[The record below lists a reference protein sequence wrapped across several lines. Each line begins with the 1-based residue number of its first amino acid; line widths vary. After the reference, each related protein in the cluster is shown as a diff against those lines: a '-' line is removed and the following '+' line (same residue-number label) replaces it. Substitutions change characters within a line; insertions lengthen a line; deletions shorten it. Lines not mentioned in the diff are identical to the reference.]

1 MTPAPRPTGH
11 RWPHCLRLGRAVLL
25 AVALAGAVLALAVTA
40 AGPAQAA
47 SGTRAAAAASSRQAH
62 HSPSPA
68 PSRTVSPSPS
78 PSHTPSPSPSPT
90 TSVPPPSSGSTG
102 GCGWFDFTCDVTHA
116 ITGWFAGLVTS
127 AVNPLLSLIGETAL
141 STPQPGSIPAVSST
155 WTASVAIADVLYVLL
170 VLAGGVLVMS
180 HETLQ
185 TSYSVKEIAPRI
197 VCGFVFANLSMVIM
211 TQAITLANALSAA
224 LAGHGITPGT
234 AARSLVDT
242 LAASASSGGIF
253 LVLLTIAGVV
263 LAVILAFIYVLRL
276 MAIVLLAAAAPLALA
291 SYALPQL
298 AWLARWWW
306 RALAAVLSIQIAQ
319 GLVLTASVQ
328 VFFSPGWLLWDV
340 ASPWPH
346 LLVTLCLLYIMI
358 RIPFWISRPVLSP
371 FGGSPVRR
379 AARFA
384 FTAAVLS
391 RVGPV
396 LRGTAGRP
404 RSRAG
409 SRRSTGARPR
419 PGTGSRPRPGN
430 GPRPGTGNGSRR
442 PASPARSR
450 AAPRPRRLATAPDP
464 PGREST
470 P

>member
-1 MTPAPRPTGH
+1 MISRPADH
-11 RWPHCLRLGRAVLL
+11 RWPRCPRRGRAALL
-25 AVALAGAVLALAVTA
+25 AGALAGAALALAITA

-47 SGTRAAAAASSRQAH
+47 SGTRAVVTADSLQAR

-68 PSRTVSPSPS
+68 PSRTASPAPS

-90 TSVPPPSSGSTG
+90 TSVPPPGGPGG

-127 AVNPLLSLIGETAL
+127 AVNPLLTLIGQTAL
-141 STPQPGSIPAVSST
+141 STPQPGSIPAISAT
-155 WTASVAIADVLYVLL
+155 WTTSVAIADTLYVLL

-185 TSYSVKEIAPRI
+185 TSYSAKEIAPRI
-197 VCGFVFANLSMVIM
+197 VCGFIFANLSMVLM

-242 LAASASSGGIF
+242 LAVSVSSGGIF
-253 LVLLTIAGVV
+253 VVLLAIAGVV

-306 RALAAVLSIQIAQ
+306 RALAAALAIQIAQ
-319 GLVLTASVQ
+319 GLVLTASVR
-328 VFFSPGWLLWDV
+328 VFFSPGWLAWDV

-358 RIPFWISRPVLSP
+358 RIPFWISRPVLSA
-371 FGGSPVRR
+371 FGPSPVRR

-391 RVGPV
+391 RISPV
-396 LRGTAGRP
+396 LRGTTASRP
-404 RSRAG
+404 RSRAA
-409 SRRSTGARPR
+409 SRRSTGP
-419 PGTGSRPRPGN
+419 GSRPRTN
-430 GPRPGTGNGSRR
+430 T
-442 PASPARSR
+442 
-450 AAPRPRRLATAPDP
+450 
-464 PGREST
+464 
-470 P
+470 

>member
-1 MTPAPRPTGH
+1 MPGYPACGPP
-11 RWPHCLRLGRAVLL
+11 RLGRAVLL
-25 AVALAGAVLALAVTA
+25 AGALAGAALALLLRA

-47 SGTRAAAAASSRQAH
+47 SGARAAVTASSLQAH

-68 PSRTVSPSPS
+68 PSHTASPA
-78 PSHTPSPSPSPT
+78 PSHTPSPSPT
-90 TSVPPPSSGSTG
+90 ASVPPPAGGSGG

-116 ITGWFAGLVTS
+116 ITSWFAGLVTS
-127 AVNPLLSLIGETAL
+127 AVNPLLTLIGQTAL
-141 STPQPGSIPAVSST
+141 STPQPGSIPAISAT
-155 WTASVAIADVLYVLL
+155 WTTSAVIADTLYGLL

-185 TSYSVKEIAPRI
+185 TSWTVKEIAPRI
-197 VCGFVFANLSMVIM
+197 VCGFIFANLSMVLM

-224 LAGHGITPGT
+224 LAGQGITPGT
-234 AARSLVDT
+234 AAKSLVDV
-242 LAASASSGGIF
+242 LAVSASGGGIF
-253 LVLLTIAGVV
+253 VVLLTIAGVV

-291 SYALPQL
+291 SYALPHL

-306 RALAAVLSIQIAQ
+306 RALAAALAIQIAQ
-319 GLVLTASVQ
+319 GLVLTAAVR
-328 VFFSPGWLLWDV
+328 VFFSPGWLAWDV

-371 FGGSPVRR
+371 FGPSPVRR

-391 RVGPV
+391 RVSPV
-396 LRGTAGRP
+396 LRGTAAGRP
-404 RSRAG
+404 RSRPG
-409 SRRSTGARPR
+409 SRRSTGPGTRPRTNTGPRPR
-419 PGTGSRPRPGN
+419 PNTRPRPPAN
-430 GPRPGTGNGSRR
+430 AGP
-442 PASPARSR
+442 
-450 AAPRPRRLATAPDP
+450 P
-464 PGREST
+464 PGGNPAPPSGT
-470 P
+470 SP

>member
-1 MTPAPRPTGH
+1 MTPLPRPTICG
-11 RWPHCLRLGRAVLL
+11 PPGQPRLGRAVLL
-25 AVALAGAVLALAVTA
+25 AAALAGAILALVLTA
-40 AGPAQAA
+40 AGPVQAA
-47 SGTRAAAAASSRQAH
+47 SSTRAAVTASSLQAH
-62 HSPSPA
+62 HAPSPA
-68 PSRTVSPSPS
+68 PSRTASPAPSHTASPSPS
-78 PSHTPSPSPSPT
+78 PSLTPTPT
-90 TSVPPPSSGSTG
+90 PSVPPPSSGGSGG

-116 ITGWFAGLVTS
+116 ITSWFAGLVTS
-127 AVNPLLSLIGETAL
+127 AVNPLLTLIGQTAL
-141 STPQPGSIPAVSST
+141 STPQPGSIPAVSAT
-155 WTASVAIADVLYVLL
+155 WTTSLAIADVLYVLL

-197 VCGFVFANLSMVIM
+197 VCGFIFANLSMVLM

-224 LAGHGITPGT
+224 LAGQGITPGT
-234 AARSLVDT
+234 AARSLVDV
-242 LAASASSGGIF
+242 LANTVSSGGIF
-253 LVLLTIAGVV
+253 VVLLTIAGVV

-306 RALAAVLSIQIAQ
+306 RALAAALSIQIAQ
-319 GLVLTASVQ
+319 GLVLTASVR
-328 VFFSPGWLLWDV
+328 VFFSPGWLAWDV

-358 RIPFWISRPVLSP
+358 RIPFWISRPVLSG
-371 FGGSPVRR
+371 FGGSPVRK

-391 RVGPV
+391 RVSPV
-396 LRGTAGRP
+396 LRGTTAGRP

-409 SRRSTGARPR
+409 SRRSTGP
-419 PGTGSRPRPGN
+419 GSRPRTN
-430 GPRPGTGNGSRR
+430 TGPRPR
-442 PASPARSR
+442 PASR
-450 AAPRPRRLATAPDP
+450 PRPPANAGPQPGAGAGPQSGGNPAPP
-464 PGREST
+464 PGTS

>member
-1 MTPAPRPTGH
+1 
-11 RWPHCLRLGRAVLL
+11 
-25 AVALAGAVLALAVTA
+25 
-40 AGPAQAA
+40 
-47 SGTRAAAAASSRQAH
+47 
-62 HSPSPA
+62 
-68 PSRTVSPSPS
+68 
-78 PSHTPSPSPSPT
+78 
-90 TSVPPPSSGSTG
+90 VPPPSGSSGG
-102 GCGWFDFTCDVTHA
+102 GCGWFDFTCDVSHA
-116 ITGWFAGLVTS
+116 ITSWFAGLVTS
-127 AVNPLLSLIGETAL
+127 AVNPLLTLIGQTAL
-141 STPQPGSIPAVSST
+141 STPQPGSIPAVAST

-170 VLAGGVLVMS
+170 VLAGGVLVMT

-197 VCGFVFANLSMVIM
+197 VCGFVFANLSMVLM

-224 LAGHGITPGT
+224 LAGQGITPGT
-234 AARSLVDT
+234 AAKSLVDV
-242 LAASASSGGIF
+242 LANTVSSGGIF
-253 LVLLTIAGVV
+253 LVLLTIVGVV

-306 RALAAVLSIQIAQ
+306 RALAAALSIQIAQ
-319 GLVLTASVQ
+319 GLVLTAAVR

-358 RIPFWISRPVLSP
+358 RIPFWISRPVLSA
-371 FGGSPVRR
+371 FGGSPVRK

-391 RVGPV
+391 RISPV
-396 LRGTAGRP
+396 LRGTATSRP
-404 RSRAG
+404 RSRTG
-409 SRRSTGARPR
+409 SRRSTGPS
-419 PGTGSRPRPGN
+419 SRPRTN
-430 GPRPGTGNGSRR
+430 TGPRPRTTGNGSR
-442 PASPARSR
+442 PAASPGPQPGGNP
-450 AAPRPRRLATAPDP
+450 APP
-464 PGREST
+464 PGTT